1 MSPYDTSGDAESEID
16 ILAGF
21 LGVRFVREEKLVSI
35 EHSGPMS

>member
-1 MSPYDTSGDAESEID
+1 VSPYDASVDAESKTD